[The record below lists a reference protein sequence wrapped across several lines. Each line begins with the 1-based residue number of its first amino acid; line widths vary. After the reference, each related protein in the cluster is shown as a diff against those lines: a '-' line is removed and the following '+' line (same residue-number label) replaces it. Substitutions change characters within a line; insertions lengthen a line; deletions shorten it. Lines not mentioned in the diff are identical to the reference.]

1 MGFRVEGLGFG
12 VSGGIWGFWTDS
24 DLEGLRLP
32 TGLAG
37 SEVGVD
43 SVVVKGVI

>member
-1 MGFRVEGLGFG
+1 MGVLDGFRFRGLTA
-12 VSGGIWGFWTDS
+12 S
-24 DLEGLRLP
+24 

-43 SVVVKGVI
+43 SVVVKGFI